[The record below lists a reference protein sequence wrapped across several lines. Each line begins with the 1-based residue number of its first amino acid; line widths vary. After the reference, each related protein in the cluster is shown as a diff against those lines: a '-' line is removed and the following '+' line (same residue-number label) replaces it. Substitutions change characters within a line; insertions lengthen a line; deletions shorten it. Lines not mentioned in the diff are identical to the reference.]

1 MQAAKKKAGISAF
14 KWAQFTLALNRFTI
28 NTGNQ
33 NALDRVARLIQ
44 SFETIE
50 ATEEQSAIIA
60 IAKKAIKTKHF
71 DSDNYRKISKL
82 IDKVQGDPFVGHPWR

>member
-1 MQAAKKKAGISAF
+1 MQAAKKKAGISAL

-33 NALDRVARLIQ
+33 SAFDRVARFIQ
-44 SFETIE
+44 SFEEFE
-50 ATEEQSAIIA
+50 ATEEQRAIIA
-60 IAKKAIKTKHF
+60 IANKAIKTRHF

-82 IDKVQGDPFVGHPWR
+82 IDKVQGDPFVAHPWR